1 MPGGDGT
8 GPAGLGS
15 RSGRAVGFCAGYPN
29 PGYVNAGFGRGFGR
43 GQGIGRG
50 RRYYQ
55 RYWMHPTPFFR
66 GVNPEVNQ
74 EEEKSYLKN
83 MIKELEEEI
92 KSLQNRI
99 QELSKEKN

>member
-8 GPAGLGS
+8 GPTGLGP
-15 RSGRAVGFCAGYPN
+15 RSGRSVGFCAGYPH
-29 PGYVNAGFGRGFGR
+29 PGYVNTGFRRGVGR

-55 RYWMHPTPFFR
+55 RYWMHPRPFFR
-66 GVNPEVNQ
+66 GVTPQINQ
-74 EEEKSYLKN
+74 EQEKSHLEN